1 VNWQLA
7 KTWDGLPAVTTEFS
21 EPDSSPGF
29 RSNKIS
35 VMISKRANPGLEM
48 VGIIGGYAAVR
59 FDAARS
65 IKRDGSLPDGV
76 GGYALHLVTTK
87 KSPPE

>member
-1 VNWQLA
+1 
-7 KTWDGLPAVTTEFS
+7 
-21 EPDSSPGF
+21 
-29 RSNKIS
+29 
-35 VMISKRANPGLEM
+35 M